1 MIKKNASIKD
11 MIITLQ
17 LKAFRDVV
25 NNKEVLYHPLNK
37 IISIRHRLYTKECI
51 KKHYIIFVKKDI
63 YAMME

>member
-1 MIKKNASIKD
+1 MIKKNASIMD
-11 MIITLQ
+11 MIIMLQ
-17 LKAFRDVV
+17 VMVFRDVV
-25 NNKEVLYHPLNK
+25 NNKKVQYHPLNK

>member
-1 MIKKNASIKD
+1 MKKNASIMD
-11 MIITLQ
+11 VIITLQ
-17 LKAFRDVV
+17 VMAFRDVV
-25 NNKEVLYHPLNK
+25 NNKKVLYHPLNK

>member
-1 MIKKNASIKD
+1 MKTNPSIMD
-11 MIITLQ
+11 VIITLQ
-17 LKAFRDVV
+17 VMAFRDVV